1 MNQIEFHKTSNI
13 FINSGII
20 ALHRFIDKF
29 QRVNKEF
36 GQATNE
42 LRKGSL
48 IVKNDRLL
56 QLLEEVYY
64 FMGKE
69 IYDTPSKKQKEESDK
84 FFFIEDPFNFGKFPK
99 MNSFGLA
106 GFITKPP
113 FGPQP
118 TPRIEP
124 IKFSKLFKD
133 KPLFAKQIANVFK
146 ENKQKLKFFEITED
160 GISENKEQKKGDS
173 AIYLNEPYS
182 KTPRITLEKK
192 YFEKGE
198 NTCPILNESF
208 KVLTSSKGSFAFSS
222 NLENFNSHLE
232 SDDNRKVSLKAKY
245 LALFAPAFA
254 MYSYYNGYDSFISTF
269 FNSNN
274 LVNINSLYN
283 DEFFYTK
290 DEMEGFKMPFQRNIR
305 LEDFK
310 YSKKNNE
317 DYTVKT
323 GEDSYSPQEI
333 SFLLIYTFYRKN
345 FKIDIEVDS
354 REVEIDPFKDSPFE
368 KIPISLVTFKADKF
382 AKTMRPNFYEE
393 YSNVKY
399 IIRLIHLLETNRK
412 NPEKR
417 IPISELWRGLI
428 FKSAKSDSIKDFSK
442 KMMIERKYRSDIIGK
457 LLKGKSI
464 LSDIESLYSKSYLI
478 LIKSKDND
486 PGRRRYDLLTE
497 FLIVYEPTINFGQ
510 ITMDKSLQQR
520 AINLGKSI
528 GQGIINFDS
537 PKNENEKKANAK
549 NGRKYLISMH
559 KARNIAQ
566 FREVLIRIQRKYSI
580 SVANEII
587 ENLDDLNYVAI
598 KQYAQIGALNTLNVV
613 LSNQKPDSK

>member
-1 MNQIEFHKTSNI
+1 MKQIEFKKTSNI
-13 FINSGII
+13 FINTGII
-20 ALHRFIDKF
+20 ALHRYLKRF
-29 QRVNKEF
+29 QLTDESF
-36 GQATNE
+36 GEIKNE
-42 LRKGSL
+42 LLPDKL
-48 IVKNDRLL
+48 IVENEQLMKLL
-56 QLLEEVYY
+56 KEVYY

-69 IYDTPSKKQKEESDK
+69 IYDTPSKKQKEQSDK
-84 FFFIEDPFNFGKFPK
+84 FFFIEEPFGFSKFPK

-118 TPRIEP
+118 TPRTEP
-124 IKFSKLFKD
+124 IKFSKLYKD
-133 KPLFAKQIANVFK
+133 KPIFAKQIAGVFK
-146 ENKQKLKFFEITED
+146 ENNQKLKFFDFTGD
-160 GISENKEQKKGDS
+160 GIVENKKQVKGDS

-182 KTPRITLEKK
+182 KTPRISLEKK
-192 YFEKGE
+192 YFDKGE
-198 NTCPILNESF
+198 SNCPILNESF
-208 KVLTSSKGSFAFSS
+208 KVLISSKGAFAFTS
-222 NLENFNSHLE
+222 NLENFNSFLE

-245 LALFAPAFA
+245 LALFAPALS
-254 MYSYYNGYDSFISTF
+254 MYSYYKGYDFFNSTF

-274 LVNINSLYN
+274 LVNINSLYT

-290 DEMEGFKMPFQRNIR
+290 DEMEGLKVPFQRNIK

-310 YSKKNNE
+310 YAKKNNE
-317 DYTVKT
+317 DYTIKS

-333 SFLLIYTFYRKN
+333 TFLLIYTFYRKK
-345 FKIDIEVDS
+345 FKIDIEES
-354 REVEIDPFKDSPFE
+354 RLKVEIDPFENSPFE

-382 AKTMRPNFYEE
+382 ASTMRPNFYEE
-393 YSNVKY
+393 YSNVKF
-399 IIRLIHLLETNRK
+399 IIRLIHLLETN
-412 NPEKR
+412 PLKR

-428 FKSAKSDSIKDFSK
+428 FKSSKSDSIKDYSK
-442 KMMIERKYRSDIIGK
+442 KMMLERKYRADIIAK

-464 LSDIESLYSKSYLI
+464 LPDMENLYSKSYLI

-497 FLIVYEPTINFGQ
+497 LLTIYEPTINFGG
-510 ITMDKSLQQR
+510 INMDKSLQQR

-580 SVANEII
+580 AIANEII
-587 ENLDDLNYVAI
+587 ENLSESNYVAI
-598 KQYAQIGALNTLNVV
+598 KQYAQISALNTLNVV
-613 LSNQKPDSK
+613 LSNQKSDSQ